1 MIKSEGYET
10 KKSVSEPEGAKDD
23 SGPLTSEEQSTPKP
37 APMTGSQPALSPK
50 ADPDAA
56 KAAEQAL
63 KTQPGLPVAPEPP
76 LQVQPPLS
84 PEAAPSA
91 DPTAVSAPERAA
103 LKTLPVAPVEPEQ
116 PALSPEAVPSEDP
129 TAVSTPQQALK
140 TSPAPPPGNPAHP
153 FRRPASSPDSGGF
166 TEASALLVDDKD
178 ISKILEKA
186 DEARGN
192 LKGVQWVVSVAVS
205 DHQKNDKIVYDVK
218 ARAFDTLAESL
229 YPSKDKGNKIL
240 MVNGNMWFY
249 KPGLSKPVPIAR
261 RQKLLGTAAYGDIAS
276 TNYDED
282 YEADPL
288 PDDRVDGE
296 SCYVFSLKAK
306 TSKAT
311 YDRIKY
317 WIRKRD
323 VVGVKAEY
331 FTVSGKKFKSAT
343 MEYQNSVMV
352 DGNARP
358 FISKIDIRDELM
370 VNGQTI
376 LSFTDTQIGRIPDY
390 VFNINLLR
398 R

>member
-1 MIKSEGYET
+1 
-10 KKSVSEPEGAKDD
+10 
-23 SGPLTSEEQSTPKP
+23 
-37 APMTGSQPALSPK
+37 
-50 ADPDAA
+50 
-56 KAAEQAL
+56 
-63 KTQPGLPVAPEPP
+63 
-76 LQVQPPLS
+76 
-84 PEAAPSA
+84 
-91 DPTAVSAPERAA
+91 
-103 LKTLPVAPVEPEQ
+103 
-116 PALSPEAVPSEDP
+116 
-129 TAVSTPQQALK
+129 
-140 TSPAPPPGNPAHP
+140 
-153 FRRPASSPDSGGF
+153 
-166 TEASALLVDDKD
+166 
-178 ISKILEKA
+178 
-186 DEARGN
+186 
-192 LKGVQWVVSVAVS
+192 VQWVVSVAVS

-352 DGNARP
+352 DGKARP